1 MGRID
6 ENKTNNSADN
16 GKVANYVNSSVLN
29 SLTLL
34 TGMSHEI
41 RTYINAIVG
50 FSSLLRISSS
60 NKEEDTEIKDQI
72 YKSCEQLIELF
83 DSFLDTA
90 IIDNGGLETD
100 LRRCN
105 LDGVLAELIAEFRE
119 ELKKTGNNEV
129 NLETECHFLDISDTL
144 IDQGKLLRIIR
155 CLFQNAVK
163 NTESGY
169 IKIGYDYSNGSITFY
184 ILDSSH
190 CYYKY
195 KEFLYTEDMNKSLK
209 IFFDTSSAV
218 NIILAKKLIRYLGG
232 TIWVNWNGFTG
243 TGVYF
248 SIPLKVN
255 GITSVLGQE
264 FAKSVDIY

>member
-1 MGRID
+1 MGIMD
-6 ENKTNNSADN
+6 NNKMNNWPENSN
-16 GKVANYVNSSVLN
+16 VANYVNNSILN

-50 FSSLLRISSS
+50 FSSLLRISGS
-60 NKEEDTEIKDQI
+60 NDDEDKEIKEQI

-83 DSFLDTA
+83 DSFLDSA

-100 LRRCN
+100 LRKCN
-105 LDGVLAELIAEFRE
+105 LDEVLAELIAEFRDD
-119 ELKKTGNNEV
+119 LVKTGNKEV
-129 NLETECHFLDISDTL
+129 NLETECHFLDISESF
-144 IDQGKLLRIIR
+144 IDQGKVLRIIR

-169 IKIGYDYSNGSITFY
+169 IKIGYDYCNGSITFC

-195 KEFLYTEDMNKSLK
+195 KEFPYTEDMNKSLK
-209 IFFDTSSAV
+209 IFFDTTSAV

-232 TIWVNWNGFTG
+232 TIWIDWNGFTG

-248 SIPLKVN
+248 SIPVKVN
-255 GITSVLGQE
+255 GISNLSSQE
-264 FAKSVDIY
+264 FVKSVDIY